1 MSNDLTVMDLLVAGM
16 RAEGQ
21 RQQLIANN
29 VANINTDGYRR
40 LDHNFEEV
48 LAKAIDKNGS
58 LDPEKLDY
66 EPYQPLST
74 KINAQG
80 SDVNLDHEVGEMV
93 KNSLRHKTYMLLL
106 KKKYQQM
113 DEAVN
118 IR

>member
-1 MSNDLTVMDLLVAGM
+1 MTTDLTVMDLLVAGM
-16 RAEGQ
+16 HAEGQ
-21 RQQLIANN
+21 RQQLIAHN

-40 LDHNFEEV
+40 LDHDFQEV
-48 LAKAIDKNGS
+48 LAKALDKKGGF
-58 LDPEKLDY
+58 DPKKLDY
-66 EPYQPLST
+66 ESYQPLST
-74 KINAQG
+74 SINTQG

-93 KNSLRHKTYMLLL
+93 KNSLRHKTYMLML